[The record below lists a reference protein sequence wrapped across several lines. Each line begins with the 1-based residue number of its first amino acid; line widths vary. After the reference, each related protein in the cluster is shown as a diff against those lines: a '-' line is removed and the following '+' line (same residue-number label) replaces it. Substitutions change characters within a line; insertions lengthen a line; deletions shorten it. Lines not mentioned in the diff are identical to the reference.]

1 MIEINHLS
9 KTFVLKKD
17 NVNAVNDVSL
27 HIKGGE
33 IFGIIGYSGA
43 GKSTLVRCINFLERP
58 ESGTI
63 AIDGFGTVRAEKG
76 KLFLI
81 KNEKEK
87 ELRDADLRR
96 LRRSIGMIFQHFNL
110 LDRNTVF
117 DNIAYPLKYTG
128 LSRVEIQAK
137 VNELLKLV
145 DLEDKRNVY
154 PSQLSGGQKQR
165 VAIARALAD
174 SPKVLLSDEA
184 TSALDPDATESI
196 LHLLKKLNQELGLTI
211 VIITHEMA
219 VIKEAADRVAV
230 MENGRVVEEGD
241 VYNVF
246 AQPQQTITKKF
257 VESSSGLSNIDKL
270 IATNAVHAEEEN
282 DRKLIKL
289 TFTKDA
295 VGNALISEVSRD
307 YSVDVSI
314 VLANVDVVS
323 GSALGGI
330 IAEISGTPENIKK
343 SVLFFQEHG
352 VKVEV
357 IHHA

>member
-1 MIEINHLS
+1 MIEINHLN
-9 KTFVLKKD
+9 KTFVLKKS
-17 NVNAVNDVSL
+17 NINAVNDVSL
-27 HIKGGE
+27 HIKDGE

-63 AIDGFGTVRAEKG
+63 SIEGFGTVRADKG
-76 KLFLI
+76 KLFLS
-81 KNEKEK
+81 KEEKEK
-87 ELRDADLRR
+87 KLSDADLRR

-110 LDRNTVF
+110 LDRETVF

-128 LSRVEIQAK
+128 LDRLEIQAK

-145 DLEDKRNVY
+145 NLEDKRNVY

-196 LHLLKKLNQELGLTI
+196 LHLLKELNHQLGLTI

-230 MENGRVVEEGD
+230 MEDGRVVEEGD

-246 AQPQQTITKKF
+246 AHPQQIITKKF

-270 IATNAVHAEEEN
+270 IATKAVSVREED

-289 TFTKDA
+289 IFTKDA
-295 VGNALISEVSRD
+295 VGNALISEVSRN
-307 YSVDVSI
+307 YNVDVSI
-314 VLANVDVVS
+314 ALANVDVVS

-330 IAEISGTPENIKK
+330 IAEISGLPENIKNA
-343 SVLFFQEHG
+343 VNFFQEHG
-352 VKVEV
+352 VEVEV